1 MQNSQ
6 DNRPVLTI
14 AIPTYNRDLYL
25 ERLLKNVLPQIIEI
39 NSPEYKVELLVSD
52 NASIDFTPDI
62 IKNFQV
68 KYGFIR
74 YNRNNINLGPDGNF
88 LTCVNLAKG
97 KFTLLIGDDDVF
109 VTDGLKSIIKAVEM
123 NLSKSIIMINGYRSA
138 SPEARSSSIEPLIIT
153 NPSQFTCF
161 TDKDD
166 FLRTITIRAITF
178 MSCIIYN
185 SDCLKLIPKLEE
197 GVGSHF
203 IQTFWLLKTLSISPY
218 SAVFPFPWISQG
230 SAEPTLSSEIDPN
243 IKSAGQYSELGT
255 LIVHLKFYSEYLP
268 KICREYKYKFFT
280 SKIVYSKYLFWVSLS
295 MLFDKVIKNSTDIIS
310 RPIIFK
316 YTKKNTLAWVIMYPI
331 MILPFS
337 TVRFIKPLLTKLFNS
352 EIRN

>member
-14 AIPTYNRDLYL
+14 AIPTYNRALYL
-25 ERLLKNVLPQIIEI
+25 ERLLENVLPQIIEI
-39 NSPEYKVELLVSD
+39 NSPAFKVELLVSD
-52 NASIDFTPDI
+52 NASIDFTPQI

-74 YNRNNINLGPDGNF
+74 YNRNKVNLGPDGNF

-109 VTDGLKSIIKAVEM
+109 VTNGLKSIIKAIEM
-123 NLSKSIIMINGYRSA
+123 NLSMSIIMINGYRSA
-138 SPEARSSSIEPLIIT
+138 SPEALIIT

-185 SDCLKLIPKLEE
+185 SDYLKLIPELEE

-230 SAEPTLSSEIDPN
+230 SAEPTLLSEIDPN
-243 IKSAGQYSELGT
+243 IKSAGQYSEHGT

-280 SKIVYSKYLFWVSLS
+280 SNIVYSKYLLWVSLG

-316 YTKKNTLAWVIMYPI
+316 YTKKNALAWVIMYPI

-337 TVRFIKPLLTKLFNS
+337 MVRFIKPLLTKLFNS
-352 EIRN
+352 EIR